1 MYLLSFISFQSVLSL
16 IISVFGKNAVLFWFV
31 LLHVF
36 CLSLYFEKQTKEIE
50 PIAIL
55 DQAIPTRDQI
65 LVCTLQ
71 KRKCMHNNI
80 FRVIFGRFP
89 LTEAIFK

>member
-1 MYLLSFISFQSVLSL
+1 MSL
-16 IISVFGKNAVLFWFV
+16 ERIQFYFG
-31 LLHVF
+31 LHFLHFF
-36 CLSLYFEKQTKEIE
+36 CLSLYFEKQTQQIE

-55 DQAIPTRDQI
+55 DQAIPRRDQI